1 MWEDISVLS
10 KTSRC
15 CQSNDWC
22 KEIGTISSYELL
34 QNVLWLSSAV
44 HCCYGCFGLDSY
56 SGILSE
62 PIREEGDY
70 CPWMTFYWNWYND
83 MKLNYLI
90 AHFYWHISLLT
101 ALSEPYFNMI
111 FQSNMRGKQQVDYC
125 SIEFQSES
133 RSKRG
138 RWSGISRTQK
148 QTSRLGCKNIDF
160 IILLK

>member
-10 KTSRC
+10 KMGRC
-15 CQSNDWC
+15 CQSKDLC

-34 QNVLWLSSAV
+34 QYVLWLSSAV
-44 HCCYGCFGLDSY
+44 HCWYGCIGLDSCT
-56 SGILSE
+56 GMLSE
-62 PIREEGDY
+62 SIREEGDY
-70 CPWMTFYWNWYND
+70 WPWITLYCNWYND

-90 AHFYWHISLLT
+90 ARFYWRISLLT

-133 RSKRG
+133 RSRRG
-138 RWSGISRTQK
+138 RCHVLRNRQADSGVKIS
-148 QTSRLGCKNIDF
+148 
-160 IILLK
+160 IL